1 MLQPEDVAATVLF
14 VASLPQRACIEDVLI
29 LPTHLRDPM
38 GSGRMR
44 PKPRE
49 GQNRPGRRC

>member
-1 MLQPEDVAATVLF
+1 
-14 VASLPQRACIEDVLI
+14 LPQRACIEDVLI
-29 LPTHLRDPM
+29 RPTHLRDPM